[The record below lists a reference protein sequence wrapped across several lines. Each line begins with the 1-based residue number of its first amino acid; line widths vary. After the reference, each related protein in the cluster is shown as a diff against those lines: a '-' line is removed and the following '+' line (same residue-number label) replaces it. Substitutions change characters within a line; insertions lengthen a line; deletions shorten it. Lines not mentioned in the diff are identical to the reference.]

1 MKISLHGACREVTG
15 SCVLIETEK
24 TKFLFDCGMFQ
35 GEDYADNK
43 NLDDFNFNPK
53 EIDFVF
59 LSHAH
64 IDHCGRLPKLYR
76 DGFRGKVYCTEPTLD
91 LTALMLDD
99 SVGIITSEAQ
109 ERGHEPLFTLEDVSG
124 LINLL
129 EPLEYGREYKIND
142 EIKIKL
148 GNSGHILGSAFFEVW
163 IKEGSKKEKKIVY
176 SGDLG
181 KAPARIIKDPEI
193 VAGADLVFIESTYA
207 RDTHETKEEG
217 RAIIK
222 QAIVDCIR
230 NKGTLIIPV
239 FAMEK
244 SQEILYELNHMAE
257 NGEIPRVKMFLDS
270 PLAIRATEIYRKYKN
285 LYDEESK
292 KILLKDDD
300 LFDFPGMEFT
310 LSRDDS
316 MKINVTNPP
325 KVILAGGGMCVGGR
339 IQHHLKFNL
348 AEENTHVLLVAYQA
362 KGTLG
367 RKLMKGFEYVDIHG
381 DSIPVRAKVSVVNS
395 YSAHADRDAL
405 ISWLKAIKAPTPK
418 KVFIVHGAESS
429 GLDFQEDAGKELE
442 SEFILPEY
450 GKLYEF

>member
-1 MKISLHGACREVTG
+1 MKVSFHGACREVTG
-15 SCVLIETEK
+15 SCVLIETGK

-35 GEDYADNK
+35 GENYASDK
-43 NLDDFNFNPK
+43 NADEFAFNPA
-53 EIDFVF
+53 EIDFVL

-76 DGFRGKVYCTEPTLD
+76 DGFRGKVYCTDATAD
-91 LTALMLDD
+91 LTALMLED
-99 SVGIITSEAQ
+99 SVSIIFSEAE
-109 ERGHEPLFTLEDVSG
+109 ERGTEPLFSAEDVVGIVRLSEG
-124 LINLL
+124 L
-129 EPLEYGREYKIND
+129 PYGKEVKINN
-142 EIKIKL
+142 EIKVKL
-148 GNSGHILGSAFFEVW
+148 GNAGHILGSCFFEVW
-163 IKEGSKKEKKIVY
+163 LQEDGQEKKIVY

-207 RDTHETKEEG
+207 RDKHETKEEG
-217 RAIIK
+217 RAMIKKAII
-222 QAIVDCIR
+222 DCIKNR
-230 NKGTLIIPV
+230 GTLIIPV

-244 SQEILYELNHMAE
+244 SQEIIYELNHLVE

-270 PLAIRATEIYRKYKN
+270 PLAIRATEIYRKYED
-285 LYDEESK
+285 LYDKESK
-292 KILLKDDD
+292 AILVHDND

-316 MKINVTNPP
+316 MKINSLKPP

-339 IQHHLKFNL
+339 IQHHLKHNL
-348 AEENTHVLLVAYQA
+348 GEESTHVLLVAYQA

-395 YSAHADRDAL
+395 YSAHADHDAL
-405 ISWLKAIKAPTPK
+405 MSWLKAIKKPVPK
-418 KVFIVHGAESS
+418 NVFIVHGAESS
-429 GLDFQEDAGKELE
+429 GLNFQTDASQEIA
-442 SEFILPEY
+442 SNFILPNY
-450 GKLYEF
+450 GKSYEF